1 MRRRAL
7 FLPGMLAF
15 GCAFLYVPIL
25 SMIVYSFNRSRL
37 VSVWGGFS
45 TEWYGRLLG
54 NRQLLEAALLSL
66 KIGLVSA
73 GIATVLGV
81 MAGLALARFRRFPGR
96 MALSGLLSAPLVMPD
111 VLTGIALLMAF
122 LMAGHVIGWP
132 AGRGFTTIT
141 IAHVTVSVTYVAAV
155 VRARLADL
163 DPSLEEAALDLGAR
177 PAQVLFDITLPAI
190 LPAIVSGWLL
200 AFTISLDEAVI
211 TSFVS
216 GPGSTTLPV
225 LVWSKVRLGVS
236 PDINALATLLVVAVA
251 LGVTLAGLLMARGA
265 RRQARDGG
273 RGRI

>member
-1 MRRRAL
+1 
-7 FLPGMLAF
+7 
-15 GCAFLYVPIL
+15 VPIL

-73 GIATVLGV
+73 SIATVLGV